1 MKEKKFSSKNF
12 MKKLEKDGC
21 AVIEPLCIDCVRDV
35 EQFVLGLYTD
45 VIFQVEQIE
54 DHLYKLSVIL

>member
-21 AVIEPLCIDCVRDV
+21 VVIEPLCIDCVRDV